1 MATLIVELKVMA
13 QQVSRM
19 SSGPFDSS
27 RAPNDGTR
35 LDLGSLRIPSAP
47 ELEVS
52 VEFDQDSMTPLS
64 VSMILPHSI
73 ISLQAFA
80 SPTHEDTWPE
90 VRDDVVAELAKHG
103 IDTDV
108 VLGKFGT
115 EIHTVMPSQEADGQT
130 VITPVRFIGV
140 DGDRWF
146 LRIVVSGSGA
156 VDEIAGE
163 EVDSLIGDLVVH
175 RGQEPMGPGEPL
187 PIVLPEGSGT
197 SDD

>member
-1 MATLIVELKVMA
+1 MTTLIVALKVMA
-13 QQVSRM
+13 QQVSVM
-19 SSGPFDSS
+19 VSGPYDSS
-27 RAPNDGTR
+27 EVPNDGTR

-52 VEFDQDSMTPLS
+52 VEFDQESISPMS

-80 SPTHEDTWPE
+80 SPKHEDTWPE
-90 VRDDVVAELAKHG
+90 VRDDVLAELSKHG
-103 IDTDV
+103 IDTTV
-108 VLGKFGT
+108 VLGRFGT

-146 LRIVVSGSGA
+146 LRIVVSGAGA
-156 VDEIAGE
+156 VDLQAIE
-163 EVDSLIGDLVVH
+163 EVDELISDVVVH
-175 RGQEPMGPGEPL
+175 RGDQAMGPGDAL
-187 PIVLPEGSGT
+187 RVVLPEGSEGNNE
-197 SDD
+197 